1 MSGFMQ
7 WVTHGIK
14 RGRFEMDRR
23 TAFYLITFVVVMTLV
38 ATFYLM
44 LVSQTAAR
52 GRHIQQLQVELFRLQ
67 RENEQLEV
75 EIDNILVGNGSTEL
89 IRLAA
94 LANFSQGDRVIII
107 KPTFGEYEI
116 ACQIVGATT
125 VEQRLL
131 PEKEFQLEVAETTR
145 LIRRHRP
152 KGIFITNPNNPG
164 KTCINTPVNE
174 GVF

>member
-23 TAFYLITFVVVMTLV
+23 TVFYLITFVVVMTLV

-75 EIDNILVGNGSTEL
+75 EIARTSAVPYLWERATEMGFVPAEQVEFLTVG
-89 IRLAA
+89 R
-94 LANFSQGDRVIII
+94 
-107 KPTFGEYEI
+107 
-116 ACQIVGATT
+116 
-125 VEQRLL
+125 
-131 PEKEFQLEVAETTR
+131 
-145 LIRRHRP
+145 
-152 KGIFITNPNNPG
+152 
-164 KTCINTPVNE
+164 
-174 GVF
+174 